1 LHRILQLRF
10 RVSIGVTFAV
20 FFGLSIGVSSLLE
33 LTAGLIR
40 LKRIYNF

>member
-1 LHRILQLRF
+1 LHMSLRLHF
-10 RVSIGVTFAV
+10 RVSVGVTFAV

-40 LKRIYNF
+40 LKCIHNF